1 MLLPCCKCVALPAAA
16 ATVASAAAAAAR
28 VCFWHCTRVWLTNGL
43 IVLLPHRFAFTF
55 GPNCHVLVLALCCS
69 WNVADLALVV
79 AAALTAVV
87 VVLLLVVVAVLP

>member
-1 MLLPCCKCVALPAAA
+1 MLFPCCKCVALPAAFAAA

-79 AAALTAVV
+79 
-87 VVLLLVVVAVLP
+87 VVLLLVVVAVA